1 MHSDDHVL
9 AVLHQKS
16 TDIYRDY
23 KSTKHSIDSLQY
35 LSLPDNELE
44 RARGMADELFNIRKK
59 MLDTLINRM
68 KQSHCSYESILFSER
83 DKLSREVCDLSR
95 RLRVAHLKHTQC
107 TINELNP
114 QLIICT
120 ENLNLHDSIIR
131 QLVCSLYY

>member
-9 AVLHQKS
+9 AVLHQKY
-16 TDIYRDY
+16 IAVCHDY
-23 KSTKHSIDSLQY
+23 ESTKRSIDSLQY

-44 RARGMADELFNIRKK
+44 RARGMADELFNIRKR

-68 KQSHCSYESILFSER
+68 KRSHCSYEIILFSER
-83 DKLSREVCDLSR
+83 DKLSREICNMSR
-95 RLRVAHLKHTQC
+95 RLRIARLKHIQC